1 MVKMCRAD
9 CVITQK
15 TSSSMICR
23 GDCILSQKLYS
34 SIICSLATDVLPYEG
49 KNYELN
55 YQKVKEHQPQH
66 YCAEIPP

>member
-1 MVKMCRAD
+1 MVKMCRGD

-34 SIICSLATDVLPYEG
+34 SIICSLATDVY
-49 KNYELN
+49 YHM
-55 YQKVKEHQPQH
+55 KEKTMSLT
-66 YCAEIPP
+66 IKR